1 MVDIDNQ
8 NKTEEQAKRVAAY
21 AEHFIHGAVL
31 SEKEYQHFI
40 MERLEKDNGY
50 VVRKAVNYDRLF
62 AVDREMLFKFLN
74 DTQPEQMDAL
84 RKIYKNDLEDTIV
97 SFINSETTKARGSLL
112 DVLKH
117 GIEMS
122 NMKLELMYTK
132 PATTF
137 NKDLLAKYEKNI
149 FSVMEEVWA
158 SDDERIDLVIFLN
171 GLAIMSFELKCNAAG
186 QSYQDAIY
194 QFRVDRNPKTR
205 LFWFKAGC
213 LVNFAMD
220 LEEVYMTTKLAK
232 DATFFLPFNM
242 GNGEGVEAGAGNQTF
257 KDKYSVSYMWEDI
270 LKKDT
275 VLDLISKFIFIET
288 KETEDELTGKI
299 KKSENIIFPRYHQ
312 LDVIRKVLA
321 DVSENRTAQ
330 NYLIQH
336 SAGSGKTNSIA
347 WLAHRLTS
355 LHDADNKIIFDNV
368 VIVTDR
374 VVVDRQLQKA
384 IMGMEHKAG
393 LIRVMDDKCN
403 SADLAIALKG
413 NTKIIATTIQKFPYI
428 VDSVSGLKKKNFA
441 VIIDEAHSSTAGK
454 DMAAVTQS
462 LGGGDQDYGDV
473 EDIITDE
480 IKRSGKQ
487 ANVSMFAFTATPK
500 PTTMQLFG
508 RINTKGQR
516 EAFHVYSM
524 KQAIEEGFILDVLQ
538 NYTTYDTFYQINKEI
553 EEDPRCKTIEAKRQI
568 ARFVELHETNI
579 AQRVEV
585 IVEHFRT
592 TVLPE
597 LGGMAKAMVVT
608 ASRQGAVKYRKA
620 FEDYTKKKGYDDIK
634 ALVAFSGKVTLPDDE
649 TEYTEASMNGFSEDR
664 LAKEFDKDDYQVLL
678 VANKYQTGFDQPK
691 LCAMYVLKKLK
702 GVSAVQTL
710 SRLNRIC
717 PPFEKKTFVLDFV
730 NTYDE
735 IKDAFAPYFTT
746 TLLSNSVTPTA
757 IYDLEAKIDA
767 YAVLDP
773 DDIEKA
779 NELLYKQNISPKDKQ
794 KLTFFFKRSKNMI
807 EAYELIKQHE
817 IVALMRHFVRF
828 YEFVLQ
834 VSCFEDTDL
843 HKKYN
848 FITYLI
854 AYINIK
860 HPGGGF
866 NLDGKIKATNFVQKM
881 VEEHVK
887 PDLVADPIVKLPIAE
902 SFGLTEAKEER
913 LSQIIAEINS
923 RTGKAYDNDVAVK
936 AMLQIRDILMKSEKL
951 KTSAKNNSV
960 KDFEFSYFDDIDD
973 ALIEGLSQN
982 QDFFSLLL
990 SNDEIKKQVLGIF
1003 TEEIYKSLRN
1013 A

>member
-1 MVDIDNQ
+1 MNNI
-8 NKTEEQAKRVAAY
+8 
-21 AEHFIHGAVL
+21 L

-40 MERLEKDNGY
+40 MERLEQDNGY
-50 VVRKAVNYDRLF
+50 VIRKATSYDRLF
-62 AVDREMLFKFLN
+62 AMDREMLFQFLN
-74 DTQPEQMDAL
+74 DTQPEAMEAL
-84 RKIYKNDLEDTIV
+84 RKIYKADLEDTIV
-97 SFINSETTKARGSLL
+97 SFINAEATKARGSLL
-112 DVLKH
+112 ALLKH
-117 GIEMS
+117 GLEIS

-132 PATTF
+132 PATNF
-137 NKDLLAKYEKNI
+137 NRDLLAKYEKNI

-171 GLAIMSFELKCNAAG
+171 GLVIMSFELKCNAAG

-194 QFRVDRNPKTR
+194 QYRVDRNPKTR

-220 LEEVYMTTKLAK
+220 LEEVYMTTKLAGN
-232 DATFFLPFNM
+232 ATFFLPFNM
-242 GNGEGVEAGAGNQTF
+242 GNGEGVNAGAGNPTYE
-257 KDKYSVSYMWEDI
+257 DHYSVSYMWEDI
-270 LKKDT
+270 LTKDT
-275 VLDLISKFIFIET
+275 VLDLISKFIFIES
-288 KETEDELTGKI
+288 KESEDELTGK
-299 KKSENIIFPRYHQ
+299 KKTSENVIFPRYHQ
-312 LDVIRKVLA
+312 LDVIRRVLA
-321 DVSENRTAQ
+321 DVRENRTSQ

-368 VIVTDR
+368 IIVTDR

-403 SADLAIALKG
+403 SADLAMALNG

-428 VDSVSGLKKKNFA
+428 VDSVKGLKNKTFA

-462 LGGGDQDYGDV
+462 LGAGEQEYADA
-473 EDIITDE
+473 EDMITDE
-480 IKRSGKQ
+480 IRRNGKQ
-487 ANVSMFAFTATPK
+487 ANVSIFAFTATPK
-500 PTTMQLFG
+500 STTIMLFG
-508 RINTKGQR
+508 RLNKKGQR

-538 NYTTYDTFYQINKEI
+538 NYTTYDTFFQINKEI
-553 EEDPRCKTIEAKRQI
+553 EEDPRCKTAEAKRQI

-592 TVLPE
+592 TVMTE
-597 LGGMAKAMVVT
+597 LGGMAKAMVIT
-608 ASRQGAVKYRKA
+608 ASRQGAVKYRQA
-620 FEDYTKKKGYDDIK
+620 FEEYTKKKGYTDIH
-634 ALVAFSGKVTLPDDE
+634 ALVAFSGKVTLPDDP
-649 TEYTEASMNGFSEDR
+649 TEYTEAGMNGFPEDR
-664 LAKEFDKDDYQVLL
+664 LPKEFDGDYQVLL

-730 NTYDE
+730 NTYEE
-735 IKDAFAPYFTT
+735 ITNAFAPFFTT

-757 IYDLEAKIDA
+757 IYDLEAQIDA

-773 DDIEKA
+773 DDIERA
-779 NELLYKQNISPKDKQ
+779 SELLYKPNISSKDKQ
-794 KLTFFFKRSKNMI
+794 KLTFYFKRSKNMI
-807 EAYELIKQHE
+807 EQYDLLKQHE
-817 IVALMRHFVRF
+817 IVGNLRHFVRF
-828 YEFVLQ
+828 YEFLLQ
-834 VSCFEDTDL
+834 VSCFEDVDL

-848 FITYLI
+848 FITYLLS
-854 AYINIK
+854 YINIK

-866 NLDGKIKATNFVQKM
+866 NLDGKIKATNFVQKKA
-881 VEEHVK
+881 EEHTQST
-887 PDLVADPIVKLPIAE
+887 LVAKPVVKLPTAE

-936 AMLQIRDILMKSEKL
+936 AMLQIRDILMKSERL
-951 KTSAKNNSV
+951 RTSAKNNTV
-960 KDFEFSYFDDIDD
+960 QDFEFSYFDDIDD
-973 ALIEGLSQN
+973 ALIEGLEQN

-990 SNDEIKKQVLGIF
+990 GNDEIKRQVLGIF
-1003 TEEIYKSLRN
+1003 TDEIYKSLRE

>member
-1 MVDIDNQ
+1 
-8 NKTEEQAKRVAAY
+8 
-21 AEHFIHGAVL
+21 
-31 SEKEYQHFI
+31 
-40 MERLEKDNGY
+40 
-50 VVRKAVNYDRLF
+50 
-62 AVDREMLFKFLN
+62 MLFQFLN
-74 DTQPEQMDAL
+74 DTQPEAMEAL
-84 RKIYKNDLEDTIV
+84 RKIYKADLEDTIV
-97 SFINSETTKARGSLL
+97 SFINAEATKARGSLL
-112 DVLKH
+112 ALLKH
-117 GIEMS
+117 GLEIS

-132 PATTF
+132 PATNF
-137 NKDLLAKYEKNI
+137 NRDLLAKYEKNI

-171 GLAIMSFELKCNAAG
+171 GLVIMSFELKCNAAG
-186 QSYQDAIY
+186 LSYQDAIY
-194 QFRVDRNPKTR
+194 QYRVDRNPKTR

-220 LEEVYMTTKLAK
+220 LEEVYMTTKLAGN
-232 DATFFLPFNM
+232 ATFFLPFNM
-242 GNGEGVEAGAGNQTF
+242 GNGEGVNAGAGNPTYE
-257 KDKYSVSYMWEDI
+257 DHYSVSYMWEDI
-270 LKKDT
+270 LTKDT
-275 VLDLISKFIFIET
+275 VLDLISKFIFIES
-288 KETEDELTGKI
+288 KESEDELTGK
-299 KKSENIIFPRYHQ
+299 KKTSENVIFPRYHQ
-312 LDVIRKVLA
+312 LDVIRRVLA
-321 DVSENRTAQ
+321 DVRENRTSQ

-368 VIVTDR
+368 IIVTDR

-403 SADLAIALKG
+403 SADLAMALNG

-428 VDSVSGLKKKNFA
+428 VDSVKGLKNKTFA

-462 LGGGDQDYGDV
+462 LGAGEQEYADA
-473 EDIITDE
+473 EDMITDE
-480 IKRSGKQ
+480 IRRNGKQ
-487 ANVSMFAFTATPK
+487 ANVSIFAFTATPK
-500 PTTMQLFG
+500 STTIMLFG
-508 RINTKGQR
+508 RLNKKGQR

-524 KQAIEEGFILDVLQ
+524 KLAIEEGFILDVLQ
-538 NYTTYDTFYQINKEI
+538 NYTTYDTFFQINKEI
-553 EEDPRCKTIEAKRQI
+553 EEDPRCKTAEAKRQI

-592 TVLPE
+592 TVMTE
-597 LGGMAKAMVVT
+597 LGGMAKAMVIT
-608 ASRQGAVKYRKA
+608 ASRQGAVKYRQA
-620 FEDYTKKKGYDDIK
+620 FEEYTKKKGYTDIH
-634 ALVAFSGKVTLPDDE
+634 ALVAFSGKVTLPDDP
-649 TEYTEASMNGFSEDR
+649 TEYTESGMNGFPEDR
-664 LAKEFDKDDYQVLL
+664 LPKEFDGDYQVLL

-730 NTYDE
+730 NTYEE
-735 IKDAFAPYFTT
+735 ITNAFAPFFTT

-757 IYDLEAKIDA
+757 IYDLEAQIDA

-773 DDIEKA
+773 DDIERA
-779 NELLYKQNISPKDKQ
+779 NELLYKPNISSKDKQ
-794 KLTFFFKRSKNMI
+794 KLTFYFKRSKNMI
-807 EAYELIKQHE
+807 EQYDLLKQHE
-817 IVALMRHFVRF
+817 IVGNMRHFVRF
-828 YEFVLQ
+828 YEFLLQ
-834 VSCFEDTDL
+834 VSCFEDVDL

-848 FITYLI
+848 FITYLLS
-854 AYINIK
+854 YINIK

-866 NLDGKIKATNFVQKM
+866 NLDGKIKATNFVQKKA
-881 VEEHVK
+881 EEHTQST
-887 PDLVADPIVKLPIAE
+887 LVAKPVVKLPTAE

-936 AMLQIRDILMKSEKL
+936 AMLQIRDILMKSERL
-951 KTSAKNNSV
+951 RTSAKNNTV
-960 KDFEFSYFDDIDD
+960 QDFEFSYFDDIDD
-973 ALIEGLSQN
+973 ALIEGLEQN

-990 SNDEIKKQVLGIF
+990 GNDEIKRQVLGIF
-1003 TEEIYKSLRN
+1003 TDEIYKSLRE

>member
-1 MVDIDNQ
+1 MNNI
-8 NKTEEQAKRVAAY
+8 
-21 AEHFIHGAVL
+21 L
-31 SEKEYQHFI
+31 SEKEYQHYI
-40 MERLEKDNGY
+40 MERLSQDNGY
-50 VVRKAVNYDRLF
+50 VIRSQTDYVQRF
-62 AVDREMLFKFLN
+62 AMDREMLFQFLW
-74 DTQPEQMDAL
+74 DTQAETMDAL
-84 RKIYKNDLEDTIV
+84 RKIYKADLEDTIV
-97 SFINSETTKARGSLL
+97 SFINAEATKARGSLL
-112 DVLKH
+112 DILKH
-117 GIEMS
+117 GVEIS
-122 NMKLELMYTK
+122 NMQLKLMYTK

-137 NKDLLAKYEKNI
+137 NKGLLAKYEKNI

-158 SDDERIDLVIFLN
+158 SDEERIDLVIFLN
-171 GLAIMSFELKCNAAG
+171 GLAIMSFELKCNLAG

-194 QFRVDRNPKTR
+194 QFRMERDPSTR
-205 LFWFKAGC
+205 LFRFKAGC
-213 LVNFAMD
+213 LVCFAMD
-220 LEEVYMTTKLAK
+220 LEQVYMTTKLAGN
-232 DATFFLPFNM
+232 ATFFLPFNM
-242 GNGEGVEAGAGNQTF
+242 GCGEGVNAGAGNPAF
-257 KDKYSVSYMWEDI
+257 EDRYSVSYMWEDI

-275 VLDLISKFIFIET
+275 VLDLISKFIFIDT
-288 KETEDELTGKI
+288 KESCDELTGKT

-312 LDVIRKVLA
+312 LDVIRQLLV
-321 DVSENRTAQ
+321 DVRTNGTTQ

-355 LHDADNKIIFDNV
+355 LHDADNHIIFDNII
-368 VIVTDR
+368 IVTDR

-403 SADLAIALKG
+403 SNDLANALNG

-428 VDSVSGLKKKNFA
+428 VDSVKGLKNKRFA

-454 DMAAVTQS
+454 DMAAVTKS
-462 LGGGDQDYGDV
+462 LGTGEQDYGDV
-473 EDIITDE
+473 EDMITDE
-480 IKRSGKQ
+480 IRRNGKQ

-500 PTTMQLFG
+500 PTTIQLFG
-508 RINTKGQR
+508 RLNKKGQR
-516 EAFHVYSM
+516 EAFHIYSM

-538 NYTTYDTFYQINKEI
+538 NYTTYKTFYQINKEI
-553 EEDPRCKTIEAKRQI
+553 EEDPRCKTSDAKRQI

-592 TVLPE
+592 TVMPE
-597 LGGMAKAMVVT
+597 LGGMAKAMVIT
-608 ASRQGAVKYRKA
+608 ASRQGAVKYRQA
-620 FEDYTKKKGYDDIK
+620 FEDYTKKKGYTDIK

-649 TEYTEASMNGFSEDR
+649 TEYTEAFMNGFPEDR
-664 LAKEFDKDDYQVLL
+664 LPREFDKNEYQVLL

-730 NTYDE
+730 NSYEE
-735 IKDAFAPYFTT
+735 IKAAFAPYYTT
-746 TLLSNSVTPTA
+746 TLLSNSITPTA
-757 IYDLEAKIDA
+757 IYDLEARIDA

-773 DDIEKA
+773 DDIDKA
-779 NELLYKQNISPKDKQ
+779 NELLYKANITSRDKQ
-794 KLTFFFKRSKNMI
+794 KLTFYFKRAKNMI
-807 EAYELIKQHE
+807 EQYEPLTQQE
-817 IVALMRHFVRF
+817 IVAQLRHFVRF
-828 YEFVLQ
+828 YEFLLQ
-834 VSCFEDTDL
+834 VSCFEDADL

-848 FITYLI
+848 FITYLL

-860 HPGGGF
+860 HPGGGYD
-866 NLDGKIKATNFVQKM
+866 LDGKIRATNFVQKK
-881 VEEHVK
+881 EAEHVEPK
-887 PDLVADPIVKLPIAE
+887 LVAQPVVKLPTAE
-902 SFGLTEAKEER
+902 TFGLTEAKEER
-913 LSQIIAEINS
+913 LSEIIAEINS
-923 RTGKAYDNDVAVK
+923 RTGRAYDTDVAVK
-936 AMLQIRDILMKSEKL
+936 AMLQIRDILLKSEKL
-951 KTSAKNNSV
+951 RASAKSNTV

-990 SNDEIKKQVLGIF
+990 SDEELKRQVLGIF
-1003 TEEIYKSLRN
+1003 TEEIYKSLRE
-1013 A
+1013 AQ